1 MMEYL
6 RKFLIFLRK
15 QDNQDNLKPAFIV
28 RLLIITVVGII
39 VGILIDTFLPFNFFL
54 NMIRGVIANTVGFAS
69 SSYLYLISLRFKRNK
84 LIEDKYYQS
93 IRKRFS
99 YRQRV
104 NISIVIG
111 TIVAIFTLLG
121 TKHNPAYTFRASLTI
136 MSAIVLLMFTRRGR
150 NEFLKDIYEIP
161 DTRDLEFLSKKNK
174 KKEDNENKI
183 NKGKDHQQK

>member
-28 RLLIITVVGII
+28 RLLIITIIGVFVG
-39 VGILIDTFLPFNFFL
+39 VLIDTFAPFNFFL
-54 NMIRGVIANTVGFAS
+54 NMIRGIVANVVGFS
-69 SSYLYLISLRFKRNK
+69 SASYLYLMSLRFKRNK
-84 LIEDKYYQS
+84 LIEDRYYQP

-111 TIVAIFTLLG
+111 TVVAIFTLLG
-121 TKHNPAYTFRASLTI
+121 TKQNLAYTFRASLT
-136 MSAIVLLMFTRRGR
+136 VMFTIILLAFARRGR

-161 DTRDLEFLSKKNK
+161 DTRDLEFLSKKRK
-174 KKEDNENKI
+174 KKEDKENGA
-183 NKGKDHQQK
+183 NKEGPQQGE